1 MAKLL
6 FPEPAELLLKASRP
20 NQLCC
25 FAAFK
30 ARRQNPAAM
39 TDDTEEESVLVYR
52 PQSMLFPS
60 SPDLS
65 MTSSRT
71 STSSPM
77 SLTVR
82 QVNSGESAETRL
94 RSTVVEVFPTAAQ
107 CVTSRH
113 HLPLATS
120 SPSRLSI
127 DSRLSL
133 PSLVDSVLRWRTSSP
148 AGSPAGTSE
157 AVDAGK
163 MARRRQRR
171 RMHQSDRLQRRTWD
185 GSGDTSVCPIKM
197 VGSPEETSSQAR
209 SDPDDTAHNGC
220 FKDEAI
226 PTVERFDD
234 QSDVRSDDDSNIVEI
249 YLDSILENLPDEV
262 DPQGS
267 ADFTGKE
274 VADGPNTGECV
285 DLDELLLLAETADD
299 AADKA
304 NATAGSDLVEL
315 ARGQA
320 AVSAEVSGTS
330 TKTPR
335 ETSGVDCPDGW
346 RRLSATGS
354 EPATDEFS
362 FIRVRVLP
370 TPTPTT
376 LPASVTT
383 TATMPRLRRAATMAA
398 PATTLA
404 APQRFW
410 PEAAGGSSSTST
422 RRRFHKRRQSY
433 ILNRTHE
440 QRKPGDKN
448 QNSVVLTGARRSL
461 GTPVAKPEQ
470 PSLPQPP
477 PSSAARLPSSAP
489 VRAVIFHPP
498 SQAGRAAY
506 LANYLASSGQ
516 PASIWSSGELLAEV
530 ANNRSESKLPRWQQR
545 PRIQQAARL
554 LRDGL
559 SFRRSS
565 RRYSKSGAGAAAAT
579 ADPADVLVACAKRNY
594 LPVVLLPACDP
605 TDDAY

>member
-1 MAKLL
+1 
-6 FPEPAELLLKASRP
+6 
-20 NQLCC
+20 
-25 FAAFK
+25 
-30 ARRQNPAAM
+30 M

-71 STSSPM
+71 STSSPI

-82 QVNSGESAETRL
+82 QVNSGESAETCL

-107 CVTSRH
+107 H

-127 DSRLSL
+127 NSRLSL

-220 FKDEAI
+220 FKDDAI

-234 QSDVRSDDDSNIVEI
+234 QSNVRSDDDSNIVEI

-262 DPQGS
+262 DPQVP

-304 NATAGSDLVEL
+304 DATAGSDLVEI

-330 TKTPR
+330 TTTPR
-335 ETSGVDCPDGW
+335 ETSGVDCPDGR

-398 PATTLA
+398 PATMLA
-404 APQRFW
+404 APQ
-410 PEAAGGSSSTST
+410 
-422 RRRFHKRRQSY
+422 K
-433 ILNRTHE
+433 
-440 QRKPGDKN
+440 RKPGDKN

-477 PSSAARLPSSAP
+477 PSLAARLPSSAP

-516 PASIWSSGELLAEV
+516 PASLWSSGELLAEV
-530 ANNRSESKLPRWQQR
+530 ANN
-545 PRIQQAARL
+545 RL

-605 TDDAY
+605 TDDAYL